1 MRTRSSVGGE
11 RAKQV
16 GFAWLWVV
24 GAVLAAGALGLL
36 ATVTPIDDGGSP
48 AGWIARNRFA
58 LTWSGE
64 LAFFSV
70 ITWGAGAVLRFTATR
85 AAAPRR
91 AAVALVGH
99 AVALVSLLLLLTA
112 LGRLV
117 YPVVEAAPSDDVVV
131 LLASLVTGSVHL
143 ALLGL
148 AVAALALPPQP
159 RSPLRHAGIPF
170 GALFVLGSFP
180 WMLPTWLNLGVA
192 LGVACWGLATGLD
205 PAQGRRI
212 E

>member
-1 MRTRSSVGGE
+1 M
-11 RAKQV
+11 
-16 GFAWLWVV
+16 
-24 GAVLAAGALGLL
+24 
-36 ATVTPIDDGGSP
+36 
-48 AGWIARNRFA
+48 
-58 LTWSGE
+58 
-64 LAFFSV
+64 
-70 ITWGAGAVLRFTATR
+70 
-85 AAAPRR
+85 
-91 AAVALVGH
+91 GH

-192 LGVACWGLATGLD
+192 LGVACWGWLPVLTL
-205 PAQGRRI
+205 RRDDGSSDASSAGPTDFTSLVF
-212 E
+212 EVTVRR